1 MYSSLLNTYVHIV
14 RITQKI
20 QKKLAGSYGN
30 TRDLSSEFPVLP
42 GSHLPLKH
50 PALEFV
56 KDVCQVCSLDL
67 WPFLLNLNNILEF

>member
-1 MYSSLLNTYVHIV
+1 MYIHIV

-30 TRDLSSEFPVLP
+30 ARDLSSEFPVLP

-56 KDVCQVCSLDL
+56 KDVCQVCNSGMCI
-67 WPFLLNLNNILEF
+67 FLYNRQNVLEFRLKLF

>member
-1 MYSSLLNTYVHIV
+1 MYIHIV

-30 TRDLSSEFPVLP
+30 ARDLSSEFPVLP

-56 KDVCQVCSLDL
+56 KDVCQVCETRVCL
-67 WPFLLNLNNILEF
+67 FLSIEIMF